1 MNPGDRSKRNSFSQL
16 RQVGWPCILNNE
28 MVKNSAVLDAP
39 ALDERSSAALLPAM
53 YEELKKLAT
62 NLLNRE
68 PPGQTLQ
75 PTALVHE
82 AYLRLIGPVDAPC
95 WENRGHFF
103 AAAAQAMRRILV
115 DSARRKK
122 VFHRIAASQEL
133 QRDEW
138 TPPPTIDLIALDDA
152 LNRLSHEDAL
162 AARVVELRYFAG
174 LSIDQATEALGVTRY
189 LVTQKWAYARS
200 WLRLT
205 LEGPPSEP

>member
-1 MNPGDRSKRNSFSQL
+1 
-16 RQVGWPCILNNE
+16 
-28 MVKNSAVLDAP
+28 MVKTLTIGEP
-39 ALDERSSAALLPAM
+39 PPTDERSAAALLPAM
-53 YEELKKLAT
+53 YEELKRLAT

-95 WENRGHFF
+95 CENRGHFF
-103 AAAAQAMRRILV
+103 AGTAQAMRRILV

-152 LNRLSHEDAL
+152 LDRLSQDDSL

-174 LSIDQATEALGVTRY
+174 LSIDQATEALGATRY

-205 LEGPPSEP
+205 LEGPPPET